1 MSVGRDKEVLLEEVV
16 GEFGSTYI
24 HRAFLL
30 EEPKETQR
38 GRTVGVCTFNPS
50 IQEAE
55 AGGSL

>member
-30 EEPKETQR
+30 EEPKETE
-38 GRTVGVCTFNPS
+38 GPDSGGVH
-50 IQEAE
+50 
-55 AGGSL
+55 L